1 MANVRKRVD
10 RQQSGKSRLVRIEEA
25 FKGLLRTCAELP
37 IAHRERFIFV
47 LLKQTCLPGGTACY
61 VAWGEWNFS
70 EIKDAFRSAGQI
82 SPALAKSWYKW
93 ARALSNDRS
102 SCRPE
107 ERVRWLIVEL
117 VEQIFVEQVTGRS
130 ALDRQNPI
138 SDGVLLS
145 EGLGHVGPYGS

>member
-37 IAHRERFIFV
+37 IAHRERFILV

-82 SPALAKSWYKW
+82 SPALAS
-93 ARALSNDRS
+93 LGTN
-102 SCRPE
+102 
-107 ERVRWLIVEL
+107 
-117 VEQIFVEQVTGRS
+117 
-130 ALDRQNPI
+130 
-138 SDGVLLS
+138 
-145 EGLGHVGPYGS
+145 GLGLCPTIVRLAGLKRGCAGSSSSW